1 MNTCK
6 GGPPWPPSLA
16 RRKREAMAKSTNER
30 NANARLM
37 LGAFPSEL
45 KPDLAD
51 AKNELVSVLVF
62 EVGGIRYAIGVEHTE
77 GVVDCP
83 RITPLPN
90 PPDGVAGIAS
100 VRGRMTVAMDLGLN
114 VSEQMV
120 RRRLILVKGDAQ
132 LGLLAD
138 RVEGVLAL
146 EPKKVRPVAHGKDS
160 LTLQRAEFG
169 WPARSY
175 FKSDRQRVPILDVE
189 RLGEA

>member
-1 MNTCK
+1 MPKPIDDRT
-6 GGPPWPPSLA
+6 
-16 RRKREAMAKSTNER
+16 
-30 NANARLM
+30 ANARLM
-37 LGAFPSEL
+37 MAAFPLEHGQNSGEG
-45 KPDLAD
+45 KQ
-51 AKNELVSVLVF
+51 ELVSVLMF
-62 EVGGIRYAIGVEHTE
+62 EVGDAPYAIGVEHTE

-90 PPDGVAGIAS
+90 PPDGVAGIVS
-100 VRGRMTVAMDLGLN
+100 VRGRMTVVMDLGLK
-114 VSEQMV
+114 VSQEPL

-169 WPARSY
+169 WPAGSY
-175 FKSDRQRVPILDVE
+175 FKNGRLRVPILDVE
-189 RLGEA
+189 RLGDA